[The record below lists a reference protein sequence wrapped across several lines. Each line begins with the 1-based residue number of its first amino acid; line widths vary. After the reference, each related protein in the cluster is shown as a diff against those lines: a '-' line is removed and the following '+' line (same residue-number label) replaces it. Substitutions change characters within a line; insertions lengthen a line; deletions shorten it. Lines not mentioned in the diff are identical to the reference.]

1 MLGTLVGS
9 VANPGKP
16 PLVYFGEREG
26 VGRVICAQRHNQGDD
41 VCGSSHLTFVMKGRL
56 TFLSF
61 TAVIICAQKQNQ
73 HNSVHTFYMFVFPHV
88 SICAQFYDFML

>member
-1 MLGTLVGS
+1 MLVGRGS
-9 VANPGKP
+9 VANPSKP

-41 VCGSSHLTFVMKGRL
+41 VCGSSHLTFVMMACL

-61 TAVIICAQKQNQ
+61 TAVIIWAQKQNQ
-73 HNSVHTFYMFVFPHV
+73 RNSVHTLNMFVFPHV